1 MSQQTPGTFSGVKG
15 AVANG
20 TSVLSAVGEW
30 SVSLKAENQAVVDSS
45 TAGGTVRVGG
55 NTDWSGRYQANG
67 LPAVHAGDSFAF
79 IGSIDG
85 TEGVSGTAIVDSVKI
100 DWDIAGGKVVRH
112 EVTFSA
118 NGPLAEGPAVA
129 VDVSI
134 AIPPSSVGTVASLAP
149 PASSPAWTPIPQV
162 GTITLEMKCDNKP
175 YVDSSTGGQVC
186 RKKGPLDW
194 TLALSVHPDGTAT
207 DTAYGIQGLPQPKS
221 VQGIQISAGS
231 GAYTLNWGMFSDIS
245 DILVNRAT
253 SEVVSCTLNAAM
265 CGVASIGGTL
275 TRGSITDPSGTTI
288 WPPA

>member
-1 MSQQTPGTFSGVKG
+1 MSQQTPGTFSGMKG

-85 TEGVSGTAIVDSVKI
+85 AEGVSGTAIVDSVKI

-112 EVTFSA
+112 AVTFSA

-129 VDVSI
+129 IERLDRDSAFQRGDGRVAGDPGIKPRVD
-134 AIPPSSVGTVASLAP
+134 PY
-149 PASSPAWTPIPQV
+149 PA
-162 GTITLEMKCDNKP
+162 GRYD
-175 YVDSSTGGQVC
+175 
-186 RKKGPLDW
+186 
-194 TLALSVHPDGTAT
+194 HPG
-207 DTAYGIQGLPQPKS
+207 
-221 VQGIQISAGS
+221 
-231 GAYTLNWGMFSDIS
+231 N
-245 DILVNRAT
+245 
-253 SEVVSCTLNAAM
+253 EV
-265 CGVASIGGTL
+265 
-275 TRGSITDPSGTTI
+275 R
-288 WPPA
+288 